1 MPTALSPDEQLAFA
15 GLARMLIRADGEF
28 TAEEQYV
35 VEKVTAELVSGF
47 TPDGSPDR
55 DRVVPPEPDPEATW
69 ALIDRAGREL
79 RDEAAALRAAERV
92 TSPEARE
99 AIYRAL
105 REIAEA
111 DVISEAEWPL
121 LDSLARLW
129 GIET

>member
-1 MPTALSPDEQLAFA
+1 MPTTLAPHEQLAFA
-15 GLARMLIRADGEF
+15 GLVRMLIRADGEF

-35 VEKVTAELVSGF
+35 VEMVTAELVPS
-47 TPDGSPDR
+47 PSKDGTYR
-55 DRVVPPEPDPEATW
+55 DAPAPPEPDPEAIW

-79 RDEAAALRAAERV
+79 RDEAAVLRAAESV
-92 TSPEARE
+92 TTPEARG
-99 AIYRAL
+99 AIYQAL

-121 LDSLARLW
+121 LHSLARLW